1 MAGRK
6 QSATYRSDSQLTYL
20 SVQNLCL
27 LALFLVLLKF
37 VINVGI
43 PDFRGPKGV
52 WTLEEQGKEVESD
65 MKFEDAKTHTHSHGP
80 YCPGGGGAG
89 KPCHKSERG
98 WTAPQIRPSTGCALR
113 APWQHVHGE
122 MRQVREV
129 CNSHVSNSHVSTWDQ
144 TFSCKYKY
152 KTRHEI
158 KILSSQNVSEIHS
171 YYIVSLYRMKI

>member
-65 MKFEDAKTHTHSHGP
+65 MKFEDAKPTLTHMALIALVE
-80 YCPGGGGAG
+80 AG
-89 KPCHKSERG
+89 
-98 WTAPQIRPSTGCALR
+98 LVN
-113 APWQHVHGE
+113 HV
-122 MRQVREV
+122 
-129 CNSHVSNSHVSTWDQ
+129 
-144 TFSCKYKY
+144 
-152 KTRHEI
+152 I
-158 KILSSQNVSEIHS
+158 SQNVDGLHLKSGLPRVVLSELHGNMFMEKCDKCGRCVIH
-171 YYIVSLYRMKI
+171 M